1 MMSSKII
8 IFALIATVLV
18 LCVGFSAAQLVR
30 STPTNLE
37 RVNDFT
43 ISESKDLVSWS
54 AFGREWRV
62 RLELSEVIA
71 DNMDYYHGTLEDDV
85 GAVVS
90 FALLPGTSLS
100 GMIVTGSSTWWIS
113 ARPIP
118 ENDYSEDEGRLGVFM
133 IREAVSDLDPS
144 VLPALSQPLE
154 SEDDHE
160 ADDVSAD
167 ATTDLADSEQRKRT
181 ISSYKVAVYYDQQ
194 WAKTSNNPWSSQA
207 DTLALFNDVNAI
219 YKAAGLGQF
228 SVTYKSQVSN
238 SQTSLNSMLTYFSD
252 TASQTLSSFKD
263 TSFTNHI
270 WLVGTNVGGLAYVGT
285 TCKSTNSARKTAVA
299 GLVNYSR
306 LWTVKTIAH
315 ELGHNRGANHQFDN
329 ACTSTLKTNCQCSVM
344 SYCFPSAN
352 NNPNGAVNAF
362 SSFSINE
369 MKTAGCY

>member
-1 MMSSKII
+1 MSSKII
-8 IFALIATVLV
+8 IALIAVLV
-18 LCVGFSAAQLVR
+18 LCVGYSAAQLVR
-30 STPTNLE
+30 STPTNSE

-43 ISESKDLVSWS
+43 IAETKDMVSWS
-54 AFGREWRV
+54 AFGREWSV
-62 RLELSEVIA
+62 RLELSQVTA
-71 DNMDYYHGTLEDDV
+71 DNMDYFHGVLADDV

-100 GMIVTGSSTWWIS
+100 GMIVSGTSTWWIS

-118 ENDYSEDEGRLGVFM
+118 ENDYSEDEGKLGIFM
-133 IREAVSDLDPS
+133 TREVVADLDPS

-154 SEDDHE
+154 SEDIHE
-160 ADDVSAD
+160 ADESSVDD
-167 ATTDLADSEQRKRT
+167 AAIDSTDEQQRKRT
-181 ISSYKVAVYYDQQ
+181 ISTYKVAIYYDQN
-194 WAKTSNNPWSSQA
+194 WAKSSNPWSTQA
-207 DTLALFNDVNAI
+207 DTLALFNEVNAI

-238 SQTSLNSMLTYFSD
+238 SQTSLNSMLSYFSN

-263 TSFTNHI
+263 SSFTNHI

-299 GLVNYSR
+299 GLVSYSR

-329 ACTSTLKTNCQCSVM
+329 ACTSTLKSNCQCSVM
-344 SYCFPSAN
+344 SYCFPAAN
-352 NNPNGAVNAF
+352 NNPNGAINAF

-369 MKTAGCY
+369 MKKAGCY